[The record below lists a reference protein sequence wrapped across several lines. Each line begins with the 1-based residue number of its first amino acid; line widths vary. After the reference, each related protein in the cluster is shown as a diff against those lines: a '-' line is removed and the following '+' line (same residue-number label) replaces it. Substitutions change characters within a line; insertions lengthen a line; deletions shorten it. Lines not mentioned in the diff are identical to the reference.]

1 MCWPYMALHV
11 GVGPYVCAINGE
23 MCAMYG
29 HICELYRAI
38 CVSHNRYYVVCLYD
52 NFQEPPGKQQCLIV
66 PALSSLNF

>member
-38 CVSHNRYYVVCLYD
+38 CVSHNRYWTLCGVLV
-52 NFQEPPGKQQCLIV
+52 
-66 PALSSLNF
+66 